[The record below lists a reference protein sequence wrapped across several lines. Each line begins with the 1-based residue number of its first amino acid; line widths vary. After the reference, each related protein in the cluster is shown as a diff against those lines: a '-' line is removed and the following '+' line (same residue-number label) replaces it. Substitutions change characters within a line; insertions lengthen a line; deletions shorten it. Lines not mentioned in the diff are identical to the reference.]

1 LLRVVKASD
10 EVVYSC
16 KELYFTGAVFS
27 EFTSVVGYDLV
38 FFKEV
43 DDVAVYDVF

>member
-1 LLRVVKASD
+1 MRSFTVVR
-10 EVVYSC
+10 SC
-16 KELYFTGAVFS
+16 VSTGAVFS
-27 EFTSVVGYDLV
+27 ESMLVVGYDLV